1 MFTKWGKYCASII
14 KETSGSAMPSPA
26 STIPPLILSTS
37 SAPGLIAAKT
47 IANHDF
53 YISPVPYNI
62 SYYLI
67 ENISESSSYGLAF
80 GSSNTPATEN
90 DYTLGSAISNLT
102 GNVTAQ
108 TVADLATLTY
118 KEQLQCTI
126 SNNTGSPVEINEV
139 GLFGLFNT
147 TTTRGANVSNT
158 RRCIMIDR
166 TVLENPVTIANGDTG
181 LVQYDFIYPAG
192 EVSP

>member
-1 MFTKWGKYCASII
+1 MLTKWGKYCASMI
-14 KETSGSAMPSPA
+14 KDTSGSAVPSQA
-26 STIPPLILSTS
+26 SILPKLILSVS

-47 IANHDF
+47 IANNDY

-62 SYYLI
+62 AHYI
-67 ENISESSSYGLAF
+67 ISNMSETSSYGIAF

-90 DYTLGSAISNLT
+90 DYMLGSFIPNLT
-102 GNVTAQ
+102 GNASEQ
-108 TVADLATLTY
+108 TIADLATLTY
-118 KEQLQCTI
+118 KAQIQLTI

-166 TVLENPVTIANGDTG
+166 TVLENPVTIANGDSG

-192 EVSP
+192 EVTP